1 MVEQM
6 NIQEQIVR
14 KIRTAGIKA
23 GEDTWNAFKSVSGE
37 IDPVDFHEYYE
48 LYLCAFREGIE
59 TSAQNYYENAALV

>member
-59 TSAQNYYENAALV
+59 TSAQNYYEKAALV